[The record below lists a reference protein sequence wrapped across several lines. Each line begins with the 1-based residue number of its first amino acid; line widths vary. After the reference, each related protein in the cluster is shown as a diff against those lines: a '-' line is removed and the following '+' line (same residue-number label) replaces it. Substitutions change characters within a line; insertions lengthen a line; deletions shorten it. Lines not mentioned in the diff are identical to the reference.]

1 METQETRINNGVNE
15 IKTDKFIYKHK
26 SFGSYPDTVFDL
38 YTDFEKF
45 KTHII
50 KFYEY
55 GVPRSKLDKYVK
67 DIKNT
72 TLKSDEY
79 FIGVMLSQIRDGVY
93 SKTTGDGSNICNF
106 IFYTNYGNI
115 IDISISPLRGFEP
128 FRNYIV
134 IKNNRKLN
142 LEQINLLNF
151 IIQPDKYEI
160 NCAHVSSSY
169 INAIINRVIYNY
181 NESKHEEPKR
191 EEPKREEPKR
201 EEPKRE
207 NEEAE
212 RKEICKKY
220 ITFLKSKGIKD
231 GPTMVRW
238 QRGKDRSSDEFKK
251 VVKAYK
257 YVHQDNKCP
266 DFKKDGNKSRKRK
279 SKSRKKKS
287 KSRKRKN
294 FK

>member
-1 METQETRINNGVNE
+1 
-15 IKTDKFIYKHK
+15 
-26 SFGSYPDTVFDL
+26 
-38 YTDFEKF
+38 
-45 KTHII
+45 
-50 KFYEY
+50 
-55 GVPRSKLDKYVK
+55 
-67 DIKNT
+67 
-72 TLKSDEY
+72 
-79 FIGVMLSQIRDGVY
+79 MLSQIRDGVY
-93 SKTTGDGSNICNF
+93 SKTIGDGSNICNF

-115 IDISISPLRGFEP
+115 IDISISPSRGWEP
-128 FRNYIV
+128 LRNYIV

-181 NESKHEEPKR
+181 NESKHEEPKREEPKREEPKREEPKR